1 MRFSAKKNDLATSY
15 FHLCDFS
22 EITFFWKFHVFWT
35 WFSSK
40 WPRKSEKN
48 FFFKNPLAT
57 GFLFQFYLYIGRKS
71 GYLGQ
76 NTRNYSSFCISKS
89 AFFTHFSIQI
99 HSDMAC
105 SGQFRDIISRER
117 RFLFE
122 FRKKRLFTRFQELNI
137 C

>member
-1 MRFSAKKNDLATSY
+1 MIWQQVISIFVIFQKSRFFENFMY
-15 FHLCDFS
+15 FGPGFHRNGPENL
-22 EITFFWKFHVFWT
+22 EKTFF
-35 WFSSK
+35 SK
-40 WPRKSEKN
+40 N
-48 FFFKNPLAT
+48 LLAT